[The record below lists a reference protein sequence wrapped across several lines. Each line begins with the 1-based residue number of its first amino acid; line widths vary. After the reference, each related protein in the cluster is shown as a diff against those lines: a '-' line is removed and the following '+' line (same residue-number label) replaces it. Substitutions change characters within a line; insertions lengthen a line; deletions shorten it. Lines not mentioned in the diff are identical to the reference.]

1 MAIYLWIG
9 LSIGWGRLRILIERP
24 LSDSAPLVQS
34 AQWRTLQRAHHQC
47 APRSERRAIHRCI
60 WLLNLR
66 IPESATS
73 SQTSRCLSIL
83 IQMIQCSCHAFFIIS
98 FGLLIDQQFLMMIF
112 KLPPDQKKQSPATSL
127 HFWRC
132 TWSPYHQWKCPKR
145 FRCSSAPVPQFISSD
160 SGDSCFSWPHQLTS
174 EPRRDSLES
183 SLLPNNPCVTDGNLH
198 HGYAAKWCPQNRKM
212 RNPILQNLAVAPF
225 ARPDDTIEFMAT
237 VHPTM
242 DICRWFF
249 RGFFP
254 LALSLKNSSSE
265 YTAWNWQLAPENRP
279 IPKGY

>member
-1 MAIYLWIG
+1 MAIYLWMG

-24 LSDSAPLVQS
+24 VSDSAPLVQS
-34 AQWRTLQRAHHQC
+34 AQWRTLPRAHHQC

-73 SQTSRCLSIL
+73 SQTPRCLFIL

-132 TWSPYHQWKCPKR
+132 TWSLHQQWKCPKR
-145 FRCSSAPVPQFISSD
+145 FFVLQLQFRSSSHLIVGTAASADHTNYLLSQEGFSCVITASQQPLCHWWKSAPTMDMLRNDV
-160 SGDSCFSWPHQLTS
+160 L
-174 EPRRDSLES
+174 
-183 SLLPNNPCVTDGNLH
+183 
-198 HGYAAKWCPQNRKM
+198 QNRKM
-212 RNPILQNLAVAPF
+212 RIPRSAFESSRAVIQARHNRVYGHGPSSNL
-225 ARPDDTIEFMAT
+225 
-237 VHPTM
+237 
-242 DICRWFF
+242 RWHM
-249 RGFFP
+249 
-254 LALSLKNSSSE
+254 
-265 YTAWNWQLAPENRP
+265 
-279 IPKGY
+279 